1 MINTHTIL
9 PYTTV
14 IAYTGS
20 KLMRAVRPSCLIK
33 CVQLRSAFQLITA
46 AVQDRPHD
54 PILITHVRISTRAE
68 HCCMLRHFTLI
79 YTVRSINLLFATT
92 TTFVNI
98 LHDNCEEQ
106 SRTLRQVTADKG
118 QTSRSV
124 IHFISLNITF
134 KRSQVE

>member
-1 MINTHTIL
+1 
-9 PYTTV
+9 
-14 IAYTGS
+14 
-20 KLMRAVRPSCLIK
+20 MRAVRPSCQIK

-68 HCCMLRHFTLI
+68 HCSMFRHFTLI
-79 YTVRSINLLFATT
+79 YSVRSINLLFATT
-92 TTFVNI
+92 ITFVNI
-98 LHDNCEEQ
+98 LHDNCKEQ

-124 IHFISLNITF
+124 IHFISLNIMF
-134 KRSQVE
+134 KRFQVEWPCINEV